1 LKMNMSM
8 STDYFVYIPT
18 FLTYILDNLF
28 SFCHKSRLDKVGI
41 EHGVAWLEVG
51 GALRLRLEAIK
62 GNTGILECWKSTVP
76 ALGLEPFALSL

>member
-1 LKMNMSM
+1 LIISFL
-8 STDYFVYIPT
+8 FVIKYGSVKI
-18 FLTYILDNLF
+18 
-28 SFCHKSRLDKVGI
+28 GI

>member
-1 LKMNMSM
+1 MDLSR
-8 STDYFVYIPT
+8 STDCFVCSPT

-28 SFCHKSRLDKVGI
+28 SFCHKDESVKLGI
-41 EHGVAWLEVG
+41 EHRVAWLEVG

-62 GNTGILECWKSTVP
+62 GNTGILEFWKSTVP